1 VSRRQNERLVELGVV
16 GRPHGVRGE
25 VRVFLHNSDSDI
37 LREVEHVLLDCE
49 RGAPRT
55 YAITS
60 VRATGKHQLVG
71 LEGVTSR
78 EAADRLKGARLLLPR
93 EQLPPLDEGE
103 LYVDDLI
110 GLDVVCENRVLGAVR
125 ASREQGGVEVL
136 TVVAGD
142 EEIEIPLVE
151 QYVVEVSLEQA
162 RIEVRDVDQ
171 LPRNERDHKGRRRD
185 G

>member
-1 VSRRQNERLVELGVV
+1 LVELGVV

-37 LREVEHVLLDCE
+37 LRHVEQVLVE
-49 RGAPRT
+49 SEPGSPRS
-55 YAITS
+55 YDISS
-60 VRATGKHQLVG
+60 VRASGKHHLVG
-71 LEGVTSR
+71 LDGVTSR

-93 EQLPPLDEGE
+93 AQLPPLDDGE

-110 GLDVVCENRVLGAVR
+110 DSDVLCENRVLGSVR
-125 ASREQGGVEVL
+125 GSREQGGVEVL

-151 QYVVEVSLEQA
+151 QYVVSVDLETR
-162 RIEVRDVDQ
+162 RIEVRDVDD
-171 LPRNERDHKGRRRD
+171 LPRTRRDDEGRR
-185 G
+185 